1 MRIGFT
7 ILLITGLAAAS
18 LTVTAPDAP
27 TPAGARAVAYFRTMA
42 DSFAGATVH
51 LQQCIQQ
58 ITTDSNT
65 VIAAR
70 KALIS
75 CRRYYKRMEFFLGYF
90 YFSESTVYNSPPKYE
105 IEEPYMEYQHP
116 AGMQVIEALLYERE
130 VTAHR
135 KELEEQAELIRTSA
149 EGLPGLLYGFSA
161 SDAQILESMRL
172 ELVRIIALH
181 ISGYDAP
188 LLKTGIMEAEQAL
201 LAFQYQL
208 PSFNAGTFADS
219 TALYVQRALQF
230 IQGQQENFDGFD
242 RLTFLTRYLLP
253 LQRAWGGYI
262 TASGQLLQ
270 TAPVLNY
277 QANHLFSADALRMTG
292 FGAAAETAGERL
304 IQLGQQLFFEK
315 ALSGDNRRNCAS
327 CHIPDQYFA
336 DGRVRSEAFNGQT
349 ILKRN
354 TPSLLYAGYQHA
366 QFWDGRATS
375 LEQQVGM
382 VMQSPD
388 EMNADTAVSMQ
399 QLREQPGYVRQYA
412 AAFPG
417 HPQPVTMNNT
427 ATALAAFIRSLNRM
441 NAPFDRFIAGDTLAM
456 SAEQQQGFN
465 VFMGKGQCATCH
477 FAPVFNGL
485 TPPLYQLTE
494 FEVLGT
500 TATGMHLPAKADED
514 NGRYD
519 FFPIPFYRQAFKTP
533 TVRNAA
539 ATAPYMHNG
548 RFATL
553 EEVVDFYDKG
563 GGAGLGLQPDN
574 QTLSAAPLGLTAAEI
589 KALVRFM
596 EALTDDSATLRQY
609 KAAR

>member
-7 ILLITGLAAAS
+7 ILLIAGLATAS

-27 TPAGARAVAYFRTMA
+27 TPAGARAVAYFGTMA

-51 LQQCIQQ
+51 LQQCIQH
-58 ITTDSNT
+58 ITADSNS

-70 KALIS
+70 KALIN
-75 CRRYYKRMEFFLGYF
+75 CRRYYKRIEFFLGYF

-116 AGMQVIEALLYERE
+116 AGMQVIEALLYEAD
-130 VTAHR
+130 VPAHR
-135 KELEEQAELIRTSA
+135 KELEEQAELIRSSA

-161 SDAQILESMRL
+161 SDAQVLESMRL

-181 ISGYDAP
+181 LSGYDAP
-188 LLKTGIMEAEQAL
+188 LLKSGIMEAEQAL
-201 LAFQYQL
+201 LAFQHQL
-208 PSFNAGTFADS
+208 PAFKAGTFADS
-219 TALYVQRALQF
+219 TAIYVQRALQF
-230 IQGQQENFDGFD
+230 IQGQQERFDGFD

-253 LQRAWGGYI
+253 LQRVWSRYI
-262 TASGQLLQ
+262 AASGQLLQ

-277 QANHLFSADALRMTG
+277 QANHLFSSDALHMTG
-292 FGAAAETAGERL
+292 FGAAADTAGERL
-304 IQLGQQLFFEK
+304 TKLGQQLFFEK
-315 ALSGDNRRNCAS
+315 ALSGNSRRNCAS
-327 CHIPDQYFA
+327 CHMPDQYFA
-336 DGRVRSEAFNGQT
+336 DGRERSESFNGQT
-349 ILKRN
+349 LLKRN

-366 QFWDGRATS
+366 QFWDGHANS
-375 LEQQVGM
+375 LEQQVKM

-399 QLREQPGYVRQYA
+399 QLRQQPAYVQQYA

-417 HPQPVTMNNT
+417 HPQPVTMDNT
-427 ATALAAFIRSLNRM
+427 AAAIAAFIRSLTTM
-441 NAPFDRFIAGDTLAM
+441 NAPFDRFLAGDTLAM
-456 SAEQQQGFN
+456 NREQQQGFN
-465 VFMGKGQCATCH
+465 VFMGKAQCATCH

-500 TATGMHLPAKADED
+500 TATAMRLPAKADED
-514 NGRYD
+514 GGRYN
-519 FFPIPFYRQAFKTP
+519 FFPITFYRQAFKTP

-563 GGAGLGLQPDN
+563 GGVGLGLQLDN
-574 QTLSAAPLGLTAAEI
+574 QTLSATPLELTAAEK

-596 EALTDDSATLRQY
+596 EALTDDKESLRQY